1 MEYTINADSVYPQ
14 GWLEFVPPGY
24 DYHFRPPKKGDLYL
38 ALYVSEGRVYTRAAV
53 KDHRFPSIVLT
64 PRKYLVVK
72 FTETGEV
79 RKPKKGEWF
88 RTTAG
93 HVHKAFEEYNGA
105 YSILAMTEEYV
116 DQPGELA

>member
-14 GWLEFVPPGY
+14 GWLESVPPGY
-24 DYHFRPPKKGDLYL
+24 DYHFRPPNKGDLYL
-38 ALYVSEGRVYTRAAV
+38 AVYNSHPYTRTAV
-53 KDHRFPSIVLT
+53 NDHRFPSIVLT

-88 RTTAG
+88 RTHSAEQIF
-93 HVHKAFEEYNGA
+93 KAIEEYYDA
-105 YSILAMTEEYV
+105 YPILTRTEEYV
-116 DQPGELA
+116 